1 MESSIL
7 YLGELMTLMTNEIVE
22 QLPPEVKKAV
32 IKEYLQT
39 TYYWSVGLFSFL
51 VGVML
56 ALLIK

>member
-1 MESSIL
+1 MK
-7 YLGELMTLMTNEIVE
+7 LMTREIVE
-22 QLPPEVKKAV
+22 QLPPEVKKTI
-32 IKEYLQT
+32 IKDYLQT

>member
-1 MESSIL
+1 MK
-7 YLGELMTLMTNEIVE
+7 LMTREIVE

-39 TYYWSVGLFSFL
+39 TYYWSVGLLSFI
-51 VGVML
+51 VGVLL

>member
-1 MESSIL
+1 MGSSIF

-39 TYYWSVGLFSFL
+39 TYYWSVGLLSFI
-51 VGVML
+51 VGVLL

>member
-1 MESSIL
+1 
-7 YLGELMTLMTNEIVE
+7 MTNEIVE
-22 QLPPEVKKAV
+22 QLPEEVKKAV

-51 VGVML
+51 AGVLL

>member
-1 MESSIL
+1 MGSSIF
-7 YLGELMTLMTNEIVE
+7 YLGKLMTLMKNEIVE

>member
-1 MESSIL
+1 
-7 YLGELMTLMTNEIVE
+7 MTLMTNEIVE
-22 QLPPEVKKAV
+22 KLSPEVKKAV

-51 VGVML
+51 FGVML